1 MKQSGRTV
9 LITGGTSGIG
19 LELAR
24 RFLRK
29 ENQVIVTGRDEAKLA
44 AAERELSGVRAIR
57 CDVSDPDEIADLH
70 GRMLREFPALDV
82 IVNNAGIMRN
92 IKLAVG
98 RSLEE
103 VAREIDTNLSGP
115 IRMVQQFLPH
125 LLLKPEAMIV
135 NVTSGLAFVPFPAA
149 PIYSAAKAGLRA
161 YTRALRAQLA
171 ASTVRVVELAPPGTD
186 TSLFHDGFEEET
198 KNIRPM
204 PLGKLADQ
212 AMAGIMS
219 GKTEI
224 RPGLSSALMLLS
236 RLAPEFALRQLAKAS
251 GY

>member
-1 MKQSGRTV
+1 MQHKRRTV

-24 RFLRK
+24 RFLSK
-29 ENQVIVTGRDEAKLA
+29 GNQVIVTGRDQAKLA
-44 AAERELSGVRAIR
+44 RSERDLSGVCAIR
-57 CDVSDPDEIADLH
+57 CDVSDPADVAKLH
-70 GRMLREFPALDV
+70 DRVLREFPALDV

-92 IKLAVG
+92 IRLGVN

-103 VAREIDTNLSGP
+103 ITREIDINLNGP

-125 LLLKPEAMIV
+125 LLLQPDAMIV

-171 ASTVRVVELAPPGTD
+171 HSPVRVVELAPPGTD

-224 RPGLSSALMLLS
+224 RPGLSGVLELLS
-236 RLAPEFALRQLAKAS
+236 RVAPNFALRQLAKAS